1 MSARQ
6 ILLAI
11 TILISWAVPGPALA
25 QYALQPGDTL
35 QLSVWQEP
43 RLDRQIV
50 IAPDGTIAL
59 PLAGRIQAGGR
70 TAAQVEQA
78 IAANLAPQY
87 TDELDVTVQVLT
99 RPELEEPEIP
109 PTVYITGEVASPG
122 QFPVEKP
129 TTVLQAIAL
138 GGGLSPFA
146 AERRIQ
152 VHRKIGRQDQIHV
165 FDFRAFQDGLNPA
178 GNIVLVPGDVVV
190 VPERGLFE

>member
-1 MSARQ
+1 MNARQ
-6 ILLAI
+6 IVLVI
-11 TILISWAVPGPALA
+11 IILVNWAAQGPAVA

-59 PLAGRIQAGGR
+59 PLAGRIRAGGR
-70 TAAQVEQA
+70 TAAQVEQE
-78 IAANLAPQY
+78 IAASLAPQY

-109 PTVYITGEVASPG
+109 PTVYVMGEVASPG

-129 TTVLQAIAL
+129 TTVLQALAL

-146 AERRIQ
+146 AEKRIQ
-152 VHRKIGRQDQIHV
+152 VHRQVGGQVQIHV
-165 FDFRAFQDGLNPA
+165 FDFRAFQNGLNPA
-178 GNIVLVPGDVVV
+178 GNIVLAPGDVIV